1 MSGCSLDGLHRWPGR
16 YLKVVSKV
24 FILHR
29 GGLFFLEILSFFVLF
44 TVLLEGVQ
52 IFPEINVGRLLN
64 ICVSVFQQ
72 TQPNTRQKTGPFKT
86 YPVNIDNLPDST
98 KLTDQTHKHSISFTL
113 KHAQHKLVKTKNFPC
128 LGDLRI

>member
-1 MSGCSLDGLHRWPGR
+1 M
-16 YLKVVSKV
+16 
-24 FILHR
+24 
-29 GGLFFLEILSFFVLF
+29 LF

-113 KHAQHKLVKTKNFPC
+113 KHAQHKLVINQKLSMPRRLTHLVVPRTCSFFDKIRFKKYRMPRYICIRMVKNK
-128 LGDLRI
+128 RIN